1 MIPWGGIS
9 CCLSAA
15 ALYLL
20 GRSSGRDAEALKSVT
35 RVQQL
40 KDLVQLLD
48 TACKVLPLVVT
59 VSGRVGSDTPIKCEY
74 SGLRGVIVEE
84 TAEQHFLKHNDAGSW
99 IQDSALMLS
108 MSKEVPWYLDDD
120 TGRAYIVGAR
130 GATGLVLTVG
140 SEVFEESGR
149 SLVRGTLDYLQGLKM
164 LGVKRIER
172 VLPTGTP
179 LTVVG
184 EAIKDDVGTIR
195 IQRPHKGPFYVSPK
209 SIDHLVA
216 NLGKWARWY
225 RYASLGFT
233 VFGVYLIAKSAIQY
247 VMERKRCWELRKRV
261 LAAASKKSGQDSED
275 PDEKDENGSDNTKR
289 DRLMPDLCVI
299 CLEQEYNAVFVPC
312 GHMCCCTMCSSQ
324 LTNCPLCRRRI
335 EQEKPKAGA
344 EMPTPS
350 KVIAEQSNRQGAK
363 ATPKVETKG
372 PHISN
377 QVKPV
382 PKVETVSRAKP
393 LLEQG
398 QQKVV
403 TRDNSMEQGN
413 KTVPN
418 SGDRF
423 AEFIK
428 NTKIKMRATSDVG
441 KNSSGPDS
449 AKIKIKTSSNVG
461 GGKSFSFKK

>member
-1 MIPWGGIS
+1 MEQQRVSNMPTGPCERIFQALNITPAFRS
-9 CCLSAA
+9 MRRLSYRPQPSMPERAPARTPPAA
-15 ALYLL
+15 DPAAPKVHPKTKPIALQPPN
-20 GRSSGRDAEALKSVT
+20 SVVPIIFEST
-35 RVQQL
+35 VHPTPNE
-40 KDLVQLLD
+40 KE
-48 TACKVLPLVVT
+48 KLVVNVT
-59 VSGRVGSDTPIKCEY
+59 AKPKGEM
-74 SGLRGVIVEE
+74 
-84 TAEQHFLKHNDAGSW
+84 AEQEKKVAG
-99 IQDSALMLS
+99 QAV
-108 MSKEVPWYLDDD
+108 K
-120 TGRAYIVGAR
+120 
-130 GATGLVLTVG
+130 ATQN
-140 SEVFEESGR
+140 SEV
-149 SLVRGTLDYLQGLKM
+149 
-164 LGVKRIER
+164 
-172 VLPTGTP
+172 TP
-179 LTVVG
+179 
-184 EAIKDDVGTIR
+184 
-195 IQRPHKGPFYVSPK
+195 S
-209 SIDHLVA
+209 
-216 NLGKWARWY
+216 
-225 RYASLGFT
+225 
-233 VFGVYLIAKSAIQY
+233 
-247 VMERKRCWELRKRV
+247 
-261 LAAASKKSGQDSED
+261 
-275 PDEKDENGSDNTKR
+275 
-289 DRLMPDLCVI
+289 
-299 CLEQEYNAVFVPC
+299 
-312 GHMCCCTMCSSQ
+312 
-324 LTNCPLCRRRI
+324 
-335 EQEKPKAGA
+335 QEKPKPGA

-350 KVIAEQSNRQGAK
+350 KVIAAQSNSQGAK